1 MGRRAVKYYCKKERN
16 KNMDNRLT
24 YSIDNLTQHRHFCTF
39 SVSDDH
45 RLTTQEIVD
54 NRRSNG
60 ADVPTDCFYQIT
72 ITKGDMSQGAYL
84 ISNGKQ
90 FFKYAESDKLQ
101 KHPTI
106 VSIGTDVPSC
116 VKVCGNDKHNR
127 FHYIIEDVFRN
138 TTIYDFYA
146 PTKIALTKVI
156 DSMKVNNADV
166 KPRSLY
172 KLTTTY
178 NNKSYYFKTNKDSE
192 IIYEPYTQEEIDW
205 SGCGHGHGVAL
216 ANPKVGTI
224 YHFEAYRDGNDRR
237 FKRNKLA
244 EWNTLN
250 VWIGG
255 LSLFYLTRK
264 LLYPNSKF
272 IVHYASQEK
281 NELVSYVDF
290 VKAKEDGD
298 VETSF

>member
-1 MGRRAVKYYCKKERN
+1 MN
-16 KNMDNRLT
+16 NRLT

-39 SVSDDH
+39 SVSDNH
-45 RLTTQEIVD
+45 MLTTQEIVD
-54 NRRSNG
+54 NRRSNC

-72 ITKGDMSQGAYL
+72 ITKGDMSQRAYL
-84 ISNGKQ
+84 ISNGKE
-90 FFKYAESDKLQ
+90 FFRYAENDKLQ

-106 VSIGTDVPSC
+106 VSIGIDVPNC
-116 VKVCGNDKHNR
+116 VKVCGNANHNR

-156 DSMKVNNADV
+156 DSMKVNSADV

-172 KLTTTY
+172 KLTSTY
-178 NNKSYYFKTNKDSE
+178 NNKSYYFKTNENSE

-224 YHFEAYRDGNDRR
+224 YHFEAYRNDDDKR

-244 EWNTLN
+244 EWDTLN

-255 LSLFYLTRK
+255 LSIFYLTRK
-264 LLYPNSKF
+264 LLYPNSAF
-272 IVHYASQEK
+272 LVYYASQEK
-281 NELVSYVDF
+281 NELVSYFDF

>member
-1 MGRRAVKYYCKKERN
+1 MN
-16 KNMDNRLT
+16 NRLT
-24 YSIDNLTQHRHFCTF
+24 YSIYNLTQHKSACTF
-39 SVSDDH
+39 AVSDNH
-45 RLTTQEIVD
+45 RLTTKEIVD
-54 NRRSNG
+54 HRHNTG
-60 ADVPTDCFYQIT
+60 ADALTDCFYQIT
-72 ITKGDMSQGAYL
+72 ITKGDMSQYAYL
-84 ISNGKQ
+84 ISNGKE
-90 FFKYAESDKLQ
+90 FFKYASSDKKFK
-101 KHPTI
+101 KHPTFI
-106 VSIGTDVPSC
+106 SIGTDVPRC
-116 VKVCGNDKHNR
+116 VKVCGNDNHNR
-127 FHYIIEDVFRN
+127 FHYLIEDVFRN

-166 KPRSLY
+166 KPCSLY

-178 NNKSYYFKTNKDSE
+178 NNKSYYFKTNIDNKV
-192 IIYEPYTQEEIDW
+192 IYEPYTQEDIDW

-224 YHFEAYRDGNDRR
+224 YHFEAYCNDNDKR

-255 LSLFYLTRK
+255 LSIFYLTRK
-264 LLYPNSKF
+264 LLHPNNLF
-272 IVHYASQEK
+272 LVYCTSQDK
-281 NELVSYVDF
+281 NELVSSFGF

-298 VETSF
+298 VETSL